1 MKSLKSVLVVAFAC
15 AMLFAF
21 TACEQQPIDVLGYN
35 PTAVEV
41 TQNGTIITGQPL
53 TADMFTATVTYANGQ
68 TGTVGVQIDEEAGT
82 VTATVNNDIEN
93 TLTVKYTD
101 PQSATVEAEF
111 ASQAV
116 RPNETQS
123 TTLTGTISAIT
134 LMANEASYVLPQ
146 AEFTDYTATVTLTA
160 EQRSTAGV
168 YDDLAITLTASG
180 SGSIATE
187 SVGTVTVIGPEADPV
202 VARLQA
208 FYTIDSDTYTT
219 LPQLYIGDSVSVA
232 FYLVD
237 EDGEKIGEA
246 VSLANP
252 SSGATTLG
260 VAQIISNDGF
270 TLSGTSLSAI
280 EVAADTDA
288 TISVRYY
295 GDNGEVYNASAEVG
309 NGIDSIATITS
320 VGTVANLPEGVLS
333 TTSIAVTGTTLV
345 NSESHILG
353 ADDPSYQIV
362 FDETYTVPAS
372 TAANGITVN
381 LTLTYSVN
389 GESESVRYTITNV
402 KAAE

>member
-111 ASQAV
+111 ASQTV

-160 EQRSTAGV
+160 EQRSTAAV
-168 YDDLAITLTASG
+168 YDDLAITLSASG

-381 LTLTYSVN
+381 LTLTYRVN
-389 GESESVRYTITNV
+389 GEPESVRYTITNV

>member
-111 ASQAV
+111 ASQTV

-160 EQRSTAGV
+160 EQRSTAAV
-168 YDDLAITLTASG
+168 YDDLAITLSASG